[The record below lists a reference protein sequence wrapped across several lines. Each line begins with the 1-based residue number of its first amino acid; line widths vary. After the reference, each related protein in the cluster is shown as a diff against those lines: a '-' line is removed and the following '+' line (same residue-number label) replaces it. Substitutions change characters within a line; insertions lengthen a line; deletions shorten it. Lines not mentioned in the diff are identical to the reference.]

1 MAEGKIVVYGAPWCL
16 DCQRV
21 KKFLGQSRLDFDWV
35 DIETD
40 PAGKAFVQEVNQ
52 GRQAIPTVVLRDG
65 PVMVQPSNLEMAEAL
80 GLPEELRPPLYDLVV
95 VGGGPA
101 GLTAALYAA
110 REGLDMV
117 VLEKSTLGGQA
128 AITEWIDNY
137 PGFPEGCGG
146 PELSQRMEE
155 QAKRFGVRMEYAE
168 AQALERQGRCRIVH
182 TDAGDFSA
190 WTVVIATGS
199 SYRRLGV
206 AGEERFIGR
215 GVHYCATCDGPFYKD
230 KELLVIGGGNSA
242 AEEGFFLTKYAS
254 KVTLVVRRGELRASQ
269 ILKEKVFTSPK
280 MGVMYNTEVK
290 ELRGNKRLE
299 SVVLRNNRT
308 REEQEVQPG
317 GVFVFIGLDPNT
329 QWLKGAVDLD
339 EYGFIITGKTLQTS
353 MPGVFAAGDVRAGS
367 TKQVASAAG
376 EGATAALMVRAY
388 LQED

>member
-1 MAEGKIVVYGAPWCL
+1 MM
-16 DCQRV
+16 
-21 KKFLGQSRLDFDWV
+21 
-35 DIETD
+35 D
-40 PAGKAFVQEVNQ
+40 P
-52 GRQAIPTVVLRDG
+52 L
-65 PVMVQPSNLEMAEAL
+65 
-80 GLPEELRPPLYDLVV
+80 
-95 VGGGPA
+95 
-101 GLTAALYAA
+101 
-110 REGLDMV
+110 
-117 VLEKSTLGGQA
+117 
-128 AITEWIDNY
+128 
-137 PGFPEGCGG
+137 
-146 PELSQRMEE
+146 
-155 QAKRFGVRMEYAE
+155 
-168 AQALERQGRCRIVH
+168 
-182 TDAGDFSA
+182 
-190 WTVVIATGS
+190 
-199 SYRRLGV
+199 
-206 AGEERFIGR
+206 
-215 GVHYCATCDGPFYKD
+215 D

-308 REEQEVQPG
+308 KEEREVQPG